1 MNNSPVDGVKRVAE
15 IRQTAAWMVE
25 KSNNKAHVESIRFVV
40 NVQNPEKQYL
50 VLRKVLTAYT
60 DFGCSAPPPPGPR
73 FLSLVSRPD
82 LNTAPSG

>member
-40 NVQNPEKQYL
+40 NVQNPEKQ
-50 VLRKVLTAYT
+50 
-60 DFGCSAPPPPGPR
+60 
-73 FLSLVSRPD
+73 
-82 LNTAPSG
+82 